1 MWWHGA
7 ARSPPRNQG
16 RKQGSSE
23 REREMVGK
31 RVDVTRRH
39 MSVVEGAMAGQ
50 QPCMP

>member
-1 MWWHGA
+1 MALPAH
-7 ARSPPRNQG
+7 PRKQG

-39 MSVVEGAMAGQ
+39 NMSVVEGAMAGQ